1 MTSLVVLAFMACSPE
16 VIVVDG
22 NVIDVTDF
30 KMADQSLDSHPE
42 HRPEVLDC
50 SPGAFTEE
58 LGQLEI
64 DTGECDYALIQFST
78 RFLLPAGTEIEG
90 MVMHSGLFHPDHA
103 QAHYALSIDGILF
116 EESHPAIPSD
126 TDFFFFQG
134 QVESE
139 VPEGSVVML
148 HLHNHGVNTWRFG
161 HLRLARE

>member
-1 MTSLVVLAFMACSPE
+1 MACSPE

-103 QAHYALSIDGILF
+103 HAHDRDEKALNALPFLQSQYR
-116 EESHPAIPSD
+116 
-126 TDFFFFQG
+126 QG
-134 QVESE
+134 GEIV
-139 VPEGSVVML
+139 
-148 HLHNHGVNTWRFG
+148 
-161 HLRLARE
+161 